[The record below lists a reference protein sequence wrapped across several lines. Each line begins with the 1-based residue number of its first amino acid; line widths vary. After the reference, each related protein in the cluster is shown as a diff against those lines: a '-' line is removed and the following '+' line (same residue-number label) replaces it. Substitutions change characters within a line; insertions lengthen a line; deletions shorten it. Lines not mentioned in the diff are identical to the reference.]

1 LLVNIVLMI
10 TIRNEND
17 YQYHLVSQVLQV
29 NMKMK
34 FNKKSEFIFLQ

>member
-1 LLVNIVLMI
+1 MI